1 MAYEENDLSIC
12 CILSTHNKAHNV
24 VTRLDDRPLAAS
36 STLKL
41 LMMRFVVLA
50 GIVNDY
56 CASQGG

>member
-1 MAYEENDLSIC
+1 MAYEEKDLSVC
-12 CILSTHNKAHNV
+12 YILSTHNKTHND
-24 VTRLDDRPLAAS
+24 VTRLDDRPLTAS

-41 LMMRFVVLA
+41 LMIRFVVLA